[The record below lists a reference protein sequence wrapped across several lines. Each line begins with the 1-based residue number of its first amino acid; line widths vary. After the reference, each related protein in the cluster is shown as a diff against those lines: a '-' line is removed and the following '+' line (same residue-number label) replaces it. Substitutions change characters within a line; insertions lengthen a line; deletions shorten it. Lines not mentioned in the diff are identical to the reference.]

1 MNNQT
6 TIEKMKQMRLGG
18 MAEMH
23 YTNIN
28 SNINLEYTIDQ
39 YVSMLVDQEWENRQ
53 NRKIKNLIN
62 NARFRYP
69 ATVQDVDYSAN
80 RQLDKN
86 TFERLALLE
95 FLRSCENVIITGA
108 TGTGKSYLAQALGN
122 QACLMLMKTL
132 YYNTARLMDHLKLAR
147 LEGSY
152 TKLLM
157 KIEKTDLLILDDFGL
172 SAFDNQSRQALMDI
186 IESKYDRSSII
197 IGSQIPISGWHEI
210 IGEGTI
216 ADAILDRIVH
226 SSHRIQLKGE
236 SLRKN
241 KLKPKKN
248 TDKLM

>member
-1 MNNQT
+1 MNNQN
-6 TIEKMKQMRLGG
+6 TIEKMKQMRLSG
-18 MAEMH
+18 MAQMH
-23 YTNIN
+23 HTNTS

-53 NRKIKNLIN
+53 NRRMRNLIK

-69 ATVQDVDYSAN
+69 ATVQDIDYSAN

-86 TFERLALLE
+86 TFERLALMD
-95 FLRSCENVIITGA
+95 FVRSHENVIITGA

-122 QACLMLMKTL
+122 QACMMMFKTL

-152 TKLLM
+152 TKHLA
-157 KIEKTDLLILDDFGL
+157 KVEKADLLLLDDFGL

-186 IESKYDRSSII
+186 IESKHDRSSII
-197 IGSQIPISGWHEI
+197 ICSQIPISGWHEL

-226 SSHRIQLKGE
+226 SSHQIQLKGE

-241 KLKPKKN
+241 KLNNKKD
-248 TDKLM
+248 TL

>member
-18 MAEMH
+18 MAEVH
-23 YTNIN
+23 YTSTTDNIN
-28 SNINLEYTIDQ
+28 HGYTIDQ
-39 YVSMLVDQEWENRQ
+39 YVAMLVDTEWESRQ
-53 NRKIKNLIN
+53 NRKIKNLIK

-69 ATVQDVDYSAN
+69 ATVQDVDYTAN

-86 TFERLALLE
+86 IFERLALLD
-95 FLRSCENVIITGA
+95 FVRRHENVVITGA

-132 YYNTARLMDHLKLAR
+132 YYNTARLMGHLKLSR
-147 LEGSY
+147 LEGTY
-152 TKLLM
+152 TKQLL
-157 KIEKTDLLILDDFGL
+157 KIEKAELLILDDFGL
-172 SAFDNQSRQALMDI
+172 AAFDNQSRQALMDI

-197 IGSQIPISGWHEI
+197 ISSQIPISAWHEL

-216 ADAILDRIVH
+216 ADAILDRVVH

-236 SLRKN
+236 SLRKH
-241 KLKPKKN
+241 KLNTVNQQKK
-248 TDKLM
+248 K